1 MSGRDGVGAASIAGL
16 RVALVGP
23 GKVGS
28 SLARWLL
35 ARGAELPV
43 VSRRSDAALPRWAAA
58 AGARAADLQGLT
70 TGDCDFLLIAVPDR
84 AVEAVAATLAARQQA
99 PVALHTSGLL
109 GAEALAPLQRAGA
122 SVGGLHPLRA
132 FPRPRP
138 SPLLASRTFFAI
150 QGDPPAV
157 MLAMRIASAFGAPHA
172 EVPGSARPLY
182 HLAATWAA
190 GGAVTLLGAAVGL
203 HARAGVAQEAAGG
216 LAELARGALAA
227 VADPASPVA
236 SLSGPLVRGETT
248 YLDQLA
254 ALREA
259 FPALHPLA
267 VLLALEGLRQLSEK
281 GPLSPSQVAVRSA
294 LREVCEQPRFLD
306 PLRGRV

>member
-1 MSGRDGVGAASIAGL
+1 VSVVGL

-35 ARGAELPV
+35 ARGAEVGV
-43 VSRRSDAALPRWAAA
+43 VARRTGASLPRWAVA
-58 AGARAADLQGLT
+58 AGARAARVEELA
-70 TGDCDFLLIAVPDR
+70 TGDCDLLLIAVPDA
-84 AVEAVAATLAARQQA
+84 AVEAVAAALAARPQA

-109 GAEALAPLQRAGA
+109 TAEALAPLRRAGTA
-122 SVGGLHPLRA
+122 VGGLHPLRA
-132 FPRPRP
+132 FPRPLP
-138 SPLLASRTFFAI
+138 SLTFASRTFFAV

-157 MLAMRIASAFGAPHA
+157 ELASRIASAFGAPHA
-172 EVPGSARPLY
+172 EVTGQARPLY

-190 GGAVTLLGAAVGL
+190 GGAVTLLGAAVDL
-203 HARAGVAQEAAGG
+203 HARAAVDAAAAGG

-227 VADPASPVA
+227 VVDPASPVV
-236 SLSGPLVRGETT
+236 SLTGPLVRGEAS

-259 FPALHPLA
+259 FPELHPLA
-267 VLLALEGLRQLSEK
+267 VLVALEGLRQLAER
-281 GPLSPSQVAVRSA
+281 GPLSIAQEAVRSA
-294 LREVCEQPRFLD
+294 LREVCEQPSFLD
-306 PLRGRV
+306 PLRDRV